1 MEMMALKALHVL
13 DRAQACLIIRDFSLC
28 QWDNFAWNGH
38 LDYDVTACQLKVI
51 QIKVLF
57 FSSIIIKTLGNCLN
71 GDYVTLACFFNMEKM
86 VDLRLLLWH
95 HYRRMDYY
103 VMIQYLMV
111 KRGWR
116 RLFL

>member
-28 QWDNFAWNGH
+28 QWDNFAWKGH

-57 FSSIIIKTLGNCLN
+57 FSSIIKTLGNCLN
-71 GDYVTLACFFNMEKM
+71 GLCNIG
-86 VDLRLLLWH
+86 LL
-95 HYRRMDYY
+95 
-103 VMIQYLMV
+103 
-111 KRGWR
+111 
-116 RLFL
+116 F